1 MVGTILVQLRFN
13 YVYIYVYIKALVIIF
28 PAQLPVQQG
37 FLGFCEWCLKAY
49 FPTKHVVWSKLF
61 ETHNLTLELELELDD
76 KNHWPLLRYT
86 FGWFVCQCCPI
97 ETRLIWMH
105 RATKTRNGHEF
116 RGSHDWCSSQRIPRS
131 ETGSKL
137 LGSIWMG
144 SSGKIPGY
152 VVPTF
157 TQLDGNVFF
166 AESGVKSDVR

>member
-1 MVGTILVQLRFN
+1 M
-13 YVYIYVYIKALVIIF
+13 
-28 PAQLPVQQG
+28 
-37 FLGFCEWCLKAY
+37 C
-49 FPTKHVVWSKLF
+49 
-61 ETHNLTLELELELDD
+61 
-76 KNHWPLLRYT
+76 
-86 FGWFVCQCCPI
+86 
-97 ETRLIWMH
+97 
-105 RATKTRNGHEF
+105 RATETRNGHEF

-157 TQLDGNVFF
+157 TQLDGNPVGVFF